1 MSHKR
6 FTEHPYIA
14 AWLVLELIFIC
25 SLLGWALVSSTQIA
39 DLVVPTFVI
48 PSVVCTA
55 ISLLTWKT
63 KQ

>member
-1 MSHKR
+1 MIDKL

-14 AWLVLELIFIC
+14 TWLVLELIFAI
-25 SLLGWALVSSTQIA
+25 SLFGWALASSETIA
-39 DLVVPTFVI
+39 DLMVPNFVI

-63 KQ
+63 KH